1 MASSLT
7 RLATTLGFLGVAAAG
22 PKMVL
27 TASPVGNLPSEPG
40 QLPVPTPSQARY
52 QDTDFIAL
60 IHFNMGTF
68 AHNGDPC
75 CDAGNWDVKA
85 PYATGKTSD
94 PATFNPVKLNTT
106 QWFDSINALGAN
118 IAVLTAKHGCGFGLW
133 PTKTV
138 LPDGSPY
145 GYDVGAPNA
154 AKLPVPNNDVL
165 GSFVASAKANG
176 VGYGFYYSIMK
187 SFYLC
192 HSFSGTNSCTKEGL
206 KGQHNFTA
214 EQYTQIQASGN
225 RWTVV
230 VAAVAA
236 VAVADGGGGSSD
248 SSGGGWWRRFGGRFP
263 RDFRAHFTPHPL

>member
-1 MASSLT
+1 MLQLVVAL
-7 RLATTLGFLGVAAAG
+7 LAFIGAARAG
-22 PKMVL
+22 PKIIF
-27 TASPVGNLPSEPG
+27 SPIGNLPSQPG
-40 QLPVPTPSQARY
+40 ELPVPTPSQARY

-75 CDAGNWDVKA
+75 CDPSNWNVKA

-94 PATFNPVKLNTT
+94 PATFNPAKLNTT

-154 AKLPVPNNDVL
+154 AKLPVPNNGASYPSLSVPLTVIVAVTDVPA
-165 GSFVASAKANG
+165 SFVTSAQANNG
-176 VGYGFYYSIMK
+176 VGY
-187 SFYLC
+187 SF
-192 HSFSGTNSCTKEGL
+192 
-206 KGQHNFTA
+206 
-214 EQYTQIQASGN
+214 
-225 RWTVV
+225 
-230 VAAVAA
+230 
-236 VAVADGGGGSSD
+236 
-248 SSGGGWWRRFGGRFP
+248 P
-263 RDFRAHFTPHPL
+263 